1 MTPQGNVP
9 SSVPGDPVR
18 EVGLRAR
25 EEAVALR
32 TMSTTRKNRDLRG
45 RAKAILA
52 RRAEIESA
60 NREDLAADLL
70 DAKKDRLRISE
81 KKVVAAPWSAE
92 NGRAKTTRSSGRR
105 RETPMRSRPEGRARK
120 KAESEWTARRALR
133 QLILPMILGV
143 LATKEALFGLV
154 QKSGF
159 W

>member
-1 MTPQGNVP
+1 
-9 SSVPGDPVR
+9 VR

-25 EEAVALR
+25 EAAVALR

-81 KKVVAAPWSAE
+81 KKVVAAPWPAE
-92 NGRAKTTRSSGRR
+92 NGRAKTNRSSSGEGRR
-105 RETPMRSRPEGRARK
+105 R
-120 KAESEWTARRALR
+120 
-133 QLILPMILGV
+133 
-143 LATKEALFGLV
+143 
-154 QKSGF
+154 
-159 W
+159 

>member
-1 MTPQGNVP
+1 
-9 SSVPGDPVR
+9 VR

-25 EEAVALR
+25 EAAVALR

-81 KKVVAAPWSAE
+81 KKVVAALL
-92 NGRAKTTRSSGRR
+92 GRPRMVVPRQTGL
-105 RETPMRSRPEGRARK
+105 RPEKGDADEKETRGEGRK